1 MSHTLV
7 AAGTDIFSQVTK
19 MFGYLLQDIAPT
31 TWMLIALGGAAI
43 WILFVQ
49 PK

>member
-1 MSHTLV
+1 MSRMLV
-7 AAGTDIFSQVTK
+7 ATGVFSQVTR
-19 MFGYLLQDIAPT
+19 MFDYLLQDIAPT
-31 TWMLIALGGAAI
+31 TWMLIALAGAAI